1 MLQKNIQLLEKLLK
15 EINQKYWV
23 SASISTGSQK
33 VDNGQKEVI
42 GLNDLPPPP
51 PEVNIVL

>member
-1 MLQKNIQLLEKLLK
+1 
-15 EINQKYWV
+15 
-23 SASISTGSQK
+23 

-51 PEVNIVL
+51 PEVNIVLWTTHKEEENGCKFKKRTRCKS